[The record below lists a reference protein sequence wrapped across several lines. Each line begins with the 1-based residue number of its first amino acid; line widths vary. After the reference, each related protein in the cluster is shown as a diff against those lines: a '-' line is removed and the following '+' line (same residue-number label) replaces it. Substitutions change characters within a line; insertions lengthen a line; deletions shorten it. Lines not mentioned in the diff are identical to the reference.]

1 MANLKRAGNIVQRAL
16 RVQHPANKNA
26 PVTNHGVRGIS
37 GISMTPSEKRA
48 PHLEGAVIDAAG
60 IEQTSRWR
68 ELVNAVGEEISTPLT
83 HALERVHALTTSG
96 RIDRSSLRALRE
108 EVETAR
114 AVGIIAQQITRLA
127 SGRLRQSHERLDV
140 ADLLNN
146 VLTHRARE
154 TLARGISIKPRLQA
168 LPVIV
173 DASLLFGLLNT
184 LLDWT
189 LRHTQS
195 EIEFKVE
202 LLATGSAGR
211 LTCRFV
217 PFAAE
222 PLNDGASRDAL
233 RTKLDSLSWRLLE
246 QTAWTMGL
254 PLKRVEES
262 GIALLTIEFPRTA
275 HEAMEGV
282 TSIELDEGFA
292 VSTNSKPLAGSHVL
306 IVASRREVRMQLR
319 ESIKDMGLIID
330 MVASVDEAADFC
342 HEGLPHAI
350 VVEGILRG
358 ERLKQLRQEIIAE
371 VPDFAFVEI
380 VEEGSQ
386 FEMSGTGNRSV
397 ARVGRGAIESALPSV
412 LMFELSKSL

>member
-1 MANLKRAGNIVQRAL
+1 MITPDIQI
-16 RVQHPANKNA
+16 PSS
-26 PVTNHGVRGIS
+26 VTGGLGDVSDN
-37 GISMTPSEKRA
+37 
-48 PHLEGAVIDAAG
+48 
-60 IEQTSRWR
+60 EQQAKRWR

-83 HALERVHALTTSG
+83 QALERVHALTTTG
-96 RIDRSSLRALRE
+96 RIDRRSLRALRE

-114 AVGIIAQQITRLA
+114 AVGIVAQQITRFA

-140 ADLLNN
+140 AELLGS

-154 TLARGISIKPRLQA
+154 TQARGITIKPRLKA
-168 LPVIV
+168 VPVLV

-184 LLDWT
+184 VLDWT
-189 LRHTQS
+189 LRHAKS
-195 EIEFKVE
+195 EIDLAVE
-202 LLATGSAGR
+202 MQPRTHQGR
-211 LTCRFV
+211 LVCQFTAFS
-217 PFAAE
+217 ADQ
-222 PLNDGASRDAL
+222 LDDGANTDGSRG
-233 RTKLDSLSWRLLE
+233 RLDSLTWRLLE

-254 PLKRVEES
+254 PVERKTED
-262 GIALLTIEFPRTA
+262 GATRLMIEFPRTA

-282 TSIELDEGFA
+282 SSVELNEGFA
-292 VSTNSKPLAGSHVL
+292 LSSNSKPLAGSHVL
-306 IVASRREVRMQLR
+306 IVASRRDMRMQLR

-330 MVASVDEAADFC
+330 MVSSVDEAFDFC

-358 ERLKQLRQEIIAE
+358 ERLKQLRREIVAE

-386 FEMSGTGNRSV
+386 FEMSSTGNRSV

>member
-1 MANLKRAGNIVQRAL
+1 
-16 RVQHPANKNA
+16 
-26 PVTNHGVRGIS
+26 
-37 GISMTPSEKRA
+37 
-48 PHLEGAVIDAAG
+48 
-60 IEQTSRWR
+60 
-68 ELVNAVGEEISTPLT
+68 VNAVGEEISTPLT
-83 HALERVHALTTSG
+83 QALERVHALTTSG

-114 AVGIIAQQITRLA
+114 AVGIVAQQITRLA

-140 ADLLNN
+140 AELLGN

-154 TLARGISIKPRLQA
+154 AQARGIVIKPRLQA

-184 LLDWT
+184 LLDWA
-189 LRHTQS
+189 LRHSKS
-195 EIEFKVE
+195 EVNFTVE
-202 LLATGSAGR
+202 MLARERSGR
-211 LTCRFV
+211 LTCRFA
-217 PFAAE
+217 PFAADQ
-222 PLNDGASRDAL
+222 LNDGATVDASRA
-233 RTKLDSLSWRLLE
+233 KLDSLTWRLLE

-254 PLKRVEES
+254 PLSRLEDG
-262 GIALLTIEFPRTA
+262 GITVLTIDFPRTA

-330 MVASVDEAADFC
+330 MVASVEEASDFC

-358 ERLKQLRQEIIAE
+358 EALKKLRLEIIKE

>member
-1 MANLKRAGNIVQRAL
+1 
-16 RVQHPANKNA
+16 
-26 PVTNHGVRGIS
+26 
-37 GISMTPSEKRA
+37 MTPSPSSA
-48 PHLEGAVIDAAG
+48 PQADGGLAESQNTDQA
-60 IEQTSRWR
+60 TRWR
-68 ELVNAVGEEISTPLT
+68 DLVNAVGEEISTPLT
-83 HALERVHALTTSG
+83 QALERVHALTTSG

-114 AVGIIAQQITRLA
+114 AVGIVAQQITRLA

-140 ADLLNN
+140 AELLGN

-154 TLARGISIKPRLQA
+154 AQARGIVIKPRLQA

-184 LLDWT
+184 LLDWA
-189 LRHTQS
+189 LRHSKS
-195 EIEFKVE
+195 EVNFSVE
-202 LLATGSAGR
+202 MLARERSGR
-211 LTCRFV
+211 LTCRFT
-217 PFAAE
+217 PFAADQ
-222 PLNDGASRDAL
+222 LNDGAAVDASRA
-233 RTKLDSLSWRLLE
+233 KLDSLTWRLLE

-254 PLKRVEES
+254 PLSRLEEG
-262 GIALLTIEFPRTA
+262 GIVLLTVDFPRTA

-292 VSTNSKPLAGSHVL
+292 VSSNSKPLAGSHVL

-330 MVASVDEAADFC
+330 MVASVEEAADFC

-358 ERLKQLRQEIIAE
+358 EALKKLRLEIIKE

-380 VEEGSQ
+380 VEEGNQ

>member
-1 MANLKRAGNIVQRAL
+1 
-16 RVQHPANKNA
+16 
-26 PVTNHGVRGIS
+26 
-37 GISMTPSEKRA
+37 MTPSPSSA
-48 PHLEGAVIDAAG
+48 PQVDGGLAESQNTDQA
-60 IEQTSRWR
+60 TRWR
-68 ELVNAVGEEISTPLT
+68 DLVNAVGEEISTPLT
-83 HALERVHALTTSG
+83 QALERVHALTTSG

-114 AVGIIAQQITRLA
+114 AVGIVAQQITRLA

-140 ADLLNN
+140 AELLGN

-154 TLARGISIKPRLQA
+154 AQARGIVIKSRLQA

-184 LLDWT
+184 LLDWA
-189 LRHTQS
+189 LRHSKS
-195 EIEFKVE
+195 EVNFTVE
-202 LLATGSAGR
+202 MLARERSGR
-211 LTCRFV
+211 LTCRFT

-222 PLNDGASRDAL
+222 QLNDGAAVDVSRA
-233 RTKLDSLSWRLLE
+233 KLNSLTWRLLE

-254 PLKRVEES
+254 PLSRLEEG
-262 GIALLTIEFPRTA
+262 GIATLAVDFPRTA

-292 VSTNSKPLAGSHVL
+292 VSSNSKPLAGSHVL

-330 MVASVDEAADFC
+330 MVASVEEAADFC

-358 ERLKQLRQEIIAE
+358 EALKKLRLEIIKE

-380 VEEGSQ
+380 VEEGNQ

>member
-1 MANLKRAGNIVQRAL
+1 M
-16 RVQHPANKNA
+16 
-26 PVTNHGVRGIS
+26 IS
-37 GISMTPSEKRA
+37 SSSSASHTEGGLAESPSTEQ
-48 PHLEGAVIDAAG
+48 AA
-60 IEQTSRWR
+60 RWR

-114 AVGIIAQQITRLA
+114 AVGIVAQQITRLA

-140 ADLLNN
+140 AELLGN

-154 TLARGISIKPRLQA
+154 AQSRGIAIKPRLQA
-168 LPVIV
+168 LPVIL

-184 LLDWT
+184 LLDWA
-189 LRHTQS
+189 LRHSRS
-195 EIEFKVE
+195 EIDFTVE
-202 LLATGSAGR
+202 MLTRERSGS
-211 LTCRFV
+211 LTCRFAL
-217 PFAAE
+217 FAADQ
-222 PLNDGASRDAL
+222 LNDGAAVNAS
-233 RTKLDSLSWRLLE
+233 RTKLDSLTWRLLE

-254 PLKRVEES
+254 PLSRLEE
-262 GIALLTIEFPRTA
+262 GGVAMLKVNFPRTA

-292 VSTNSKPLAGSHVL
+292 ASTNSKPLAGSHVL

-330 MVASVDEAADFC
+330 MVASVEEAADFC

-358 ERLKQLRQEIIAE
+358 EALKKLRLEIIKE

-386 FEMSGTGNRSV
+386 FEMSGSGNRSV

>member
-1 MANLKRAGNIVQRAL
+1 
-16 RVQHPANKNA
+16 
-26 PVTNHGVRGIS
+26 
-37 GISMTPSEKRA
+37 MTPSENRA
-48 PHLEGAVIDAAG
+48 PQAQGTLAEAADTEQG
-60 IEQTSRWR
+60 IRWR
-68 ELVNAVGEEISTPLT
+68 ELVNAVGEEVSTPLT
-83 HALERVHALTTSG
+83 QALERVHALTTSG

-140 ADLLNN
+140 ADLLNS

-154 TLARGISIKPRLQA
+154 TQARGIGIKPRLQA

-184 LLDWT
+184 LLDWA
-189 LRHTQS
+189 LHHSKS

-202 LLATGSAGR
+202 MLAKERMGR
-211 LTCRFV
+211 LTCRFS

-222 PLNDGASRDAL
+222 QLNDGASVDAS
-233 RTKLDSLSWRLLE
+233 RAKLDSLTWRLLE

-254 PLKRVEES
+254 PVSRLEEA
-262 GIALLTIEFPRTA
+262 GVALLTVDFPRTA

-282 TSIELDEGFA
+282 TTIELDEGFA

-330 MVASVDEAADFC
+330 MVASVEEAADFC

-358 ERLKQLRQEIIAE
+358 ERLKQLRLEIIAE

>member
-1 MANLKRAGNIVQRAL
+1 MAPSDNTPPHVM
-16 RVQHPANKNA
+16 
-26 PVTNHGVRGIS
+26 S
-37 GISMTPSEKRA
+37 GLADAT
-48 PHLEGAVIDAAG
+48 HID
-60 IEQTSRWR
+60 QTTRWR

-108 EVETAR
+108 EVESAR
-114 AVGIIAQQITRLA
+114 AVGIVAQQITRLA

-140 ADLLNN
+140 AELLGT

-154 TLARGISIKPRLQA
+154 AQARAIGIKPRLQA

-173 DASLLFGLLNT
+173 DASLLFSLINT
-184 LLDWT
+184 LLDWA
-189 LRHTQS
+189 LRHTKS
-195 EIEFKVE
+195 EIDFNVE
-202 LLATGSAGR
+202 MFARDRTGR

-217 PFAAE
+217 PFSAD
-222 PLNDGASRDAL
+222 PLNDGASIDAS
-233 RTKLDSLSWRLLE
+233 RTKLDSLTWRLLE

-254 PLKRVEES
+254 PLNRVEEA
-262 GIALLTIEFPRTA
+262 GIALLTIDFPRTA

-282 TSIELDEGFA
+282 TSIELDQGFA
-292 VSTNSKPLAGSHVL
+292 ASTNSKPLAGSHVL
-306 IVASRREVRMQLR
+306 IVASRREVRVQLR

-330 MVASVDEAADFC
+330 MVSSVEEAADFC

-358 ERLKQLRQEIIAE
+358 ERLKQLRLEIIAE

-386 FEMSGTGNRSV
+386 FEMSGSGNRSV

-412 LMFELSKSL
+412 LMFELSRSL

>member
-1 MANLKRAGNIVQRAL
+1 MITSHI
-16 RVQHPANKNA
+16 HPSPAQGSEL
-26 PVTNHGVRGIS
+26 TDSTHG
-37 GISMTPSEKRA
+37 
-48 PHLEGAVIDAAG
+48 
-60 IEQTSRWR
+60 EQAKRWR

-83 HALERVHALTTSG
+83 HALERVHALTTTG
-96 RIDRSSLRALRE
+96 RIDRRSLRALRE

-114 AVGIIAQQITRLA
+114 AVGIVAQQITRFA

-140 ADLLNN
+140 AELLGS

-154 TLARGISIKPRLQA
+154 TQARGITIKPRLKP
-168 LPVIV
+168 LPVLV

-184 LLDWT
+184 VLDWT
-189 LRHTQS
+189 LRHAKS
-195 EIEFKVE
+195 EIELVVE
-202 LLATGSAGR
+202 TLPRINQGR
-211 LTCRFV
+211 LICQ
-217 PFAAE
+217 FALF
-222 PLNDGASRDAL
+222 PSDQLNDGASIDGSRG
-233 RTKLDSLSWRLLE
+233 KLDSLTWRLLE

-254 PLKRVEES
+254 PLERKTEE
-262 GIALLTIEFPRTA
+262 GTTRLTIDFPRMA

-292 VSTNSKPLAGSHVL
+292 LSSNSKPLAGSHVL
-306 IVASRREVRMQLR
+306 IVASRREMRMQLR
-319 ESIKDMGLIID
+319 EAIKDMGLIID
-330 MVASVDEAADFC
+330 MVSSVDEAFDFC

-358 ERLKQLRQEIIAE
+358 ERLKQLRKEIVAE

-380 VEEGSQ
+380 IEEGSQ
-386 FEMSGTGNRSV
+386 FEMSNSGNRSV